1 MCRVVPG
8 KRGLVKTDMSGNLQI
23 ANGNLD
29 PLSKEER
36 TGKTTWRADKLC
48 TRLNTLNTMQWDFMH
63 SNLSSYVQ
71 QWCVYYITVM
81 CTFLTPHTW
90 YTQFV

>member
-36 TGKTTWRADKLC
+36 TGKTT
-48 TRLNTLNTMQWDFMH
+48 
-63 SNLSSYVQ
+63 
-71 QWCVYYITVM
+71 
-81 CTFLTPHTW
+81 
-90 YTQFV
+90 